1 MLEVNRS
8 VLYELRIVPSP
19 ERELA
24 QGEIRVSVSSFGL
37 TANNVTYAVFGEMMA
52 YWRFFPAPGGP
63 EWGVVPVWGFG
74 EVVES
79 TVGGI
84 DVGERIYGYLPM
96 ATELVMAPERVGSGS
111 FVDAAAHR
119 RELPA
124 VYNRY
129 ARCGGDPGYT
139 VELEDA
145 QMLLQPLF
153 TTSFLI
159 DDFLADSE
167 FFGAGRI
174 VLTSASSKTAFGTAH
189 LLHRR
194 GGLEIVGLTS
204 ASNAPFVEDLGCYD
218 RVLTYDQI
226 ERLGDED
233 GDAVLLDFAGDQ
245 QTVQL
250 IHHRLGDRAASL
262 CGDRRHALGRR
273 TIGRGT
279 AAGATT
285 GVLLRPRT
293 GAAADRR
300 MGCRTASGN
309 GSVHGGA
316 SSSPSPSIIS
326 TSATI
331 KAWKRRVRC
340 IRPSWAA
347 PPPAGSPTWSDST
360 DPGGGPAQLSAPPG
374 ATAAL
379 CAAASMANPSSIE
392 TCGVHP
398 STSRVRR

>member
-1 MLEVNRS
+1 MKPKVLEVNRS
-8 VLYELRIVPSP
+8 ELYELRIVPSP

-79 TVGGI
+79 RVGGI

-226 ERLGDED
+226 ERLGDQD

-250 IHHRLGDRAASL
+250 IHHRLGVRL
-262 CGDRRHALGRR
+262 RHSAVIGGTHWDAERSAGERPPGPRQEFFFAPERVQRR
-273 TIGRGT
+273 TAEWGPDGFGERLGARWREFVPFALDHLDIRHHQGLEEAGEVYSSILGGT
-279 AAGATT
+279 A
-285 GVLLRPRT
+285 
-293 GAAADRR
+293 
-300 MGCRTASGN
+300 
-309 GSVHGGA
+309 
-316 SSSPSPSIIS
+316 
-326 TSATI
+326 
-331 KAWKRRVRC
+331 
-340 IRPSWAA
+340 
-347 PPPAGSPTWSDST
+347 PAGVADVVGL
-360 DPGGGPAQLSAPPG
+360 D
-374 ATAAL
+374 
-379 CAAASMANPSSIE
+379 
-392 TCGVHP
+392 
-398 STSRVRR
+398 